1 MRARCGDSMA
11 GGRDVR
17 AQLLAVAVAMV
28 AVMAVMEVWWS
39 RWSGNEQ
46 TSRKKQVDQ
55 KGVAK
60 SIEVYQH
67 VVEGGR
73 AGIIVAKNKPRC
85 WPVGSQIA
93 E

>member
-1 MRARCGDSMA
+1 MRAQCGGPMA

-17 AQLLAVAVAMV
+17 ARLLAMAVAMV
-28 AVMAVMEVWWS
+28 AVVAVMEVRWS
-39 RWSGNEQ
+39 RWSGDEQ

-67 VVEGGR
+67 DVEGGR
-73 AGIIVAKNKPRC
+73 AGMAVRR
-85 WPVGSQIA
+85 
-93 E
+93 